1 MQKISS
7 QFKTQLL
14 QPAKRRQFQY
24 MKFIFSLFHLH
35 VSPSLMQQTT
45 SKTFPAQSVRALC
58 PWKSPFFSPSSSTAR
73 YKNPTPFPMVYLQNV
88 SRERSISTILQKN
101 RGLRTVYRH
110 TASCGSLSCPWCLTS
125 TQFPLPLPTPHPGP
139 CVIELSLVKTCEGG
153 HNTAEKILGEVCGWI
168 FSLKTA
174 QTRKKRRDEHL
185 ALPWSVFCR

>member
-58 PWKSPFFSPSSSTAR
+58 PWKSPFFSPSSYTAR

-101 RGLRTVYRH
+101 RGLRTVYRGFMWQ
-110 TASCGSLSCPWCLTS
+110 SILTLMS
-125 TQFPLPLPTPHPGP
+125 HFHPVSPTPPHPAP
-139 CVIELSLVKTCEGG
+139 RALCNRTIP
-153 HNTAEKILGEVCGWI
+153 GEDLW
-168 FSLKTA
+168 
-174 QTRKKRRDEHL
+174 RR
-185 ALPWSVFCR
+185 P